1 MSVSLQ
7 TKETVM
13 SYAPAHFACWF
24 EIPVT
29 DIEAARSFYSDVFKM
44 DLTVDTSGPNPMVV
58 FPTERQDQGVSG
70 HLYPGTPSENGPTIH
85 LVVPDTLDAA
95 RDRLTQAG
103 GTVVSPEIGIPAGTF
118 FYAKDPDGNSIG
130 LFQMKA

>member
-1 MSVSLQ
+1 
-7 TKETVM
+7 M

-29 DIEAARSFYSDVFKM
+29 DIDASMKFYGDVFKM
-44 DLTVDTSGPNPMVV
+44 DLSIDTSGPNPMVV
-58 FPTERQDQGVSG
+58 FPTADASQGVSG

-95 RDRLTQAG
+95 RARVIEAG
-103 GTVVSPEIGIPAGTF
+103 GTALSPDIDIPFGKF
-118 FYAKDPDGNSIG
+118 FYAKDLDGNSIG
-130 LFQMKA
+130 LFEMKT

>member
-1 MSVSLQ
+1 
-7 TKETVM
+7 M

-29 DIEAARSFYSDVFKM
+29 DLEASLKFYAEVFQM
-44 DLTVDTSGPNPMVV
+44 DLSIDTSGPNPMVV
-58 FPTERQDQGVSG
+58 FPTADAGQGVSG

-95 RDRLTQAG
+95 RARLTARPVAPRSAP
-103 GTVVSPEIGIPAGTF
+103 TSRSRPASSSTPRTSTAIPSGF
-118 FYAKDPDGNSIG
+118 SR
-130 LFQMKA
+130 